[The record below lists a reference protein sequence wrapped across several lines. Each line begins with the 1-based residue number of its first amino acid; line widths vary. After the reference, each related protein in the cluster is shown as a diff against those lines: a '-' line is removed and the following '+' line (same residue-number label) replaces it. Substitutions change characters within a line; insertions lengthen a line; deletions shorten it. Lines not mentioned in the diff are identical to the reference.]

1 MMTKNRFFSLNEAR
15 RFLALGLPVLVTQ
28 IAQMGMNFVDTAM
41 TGQASTADMAAVA
54 VSGSIWVPVSL
65 LGMGCLLSLP
75 AMMAHLVGG
84 GEQQRTPHLLRQGLW
99 LSSLLSLVL
108 MVSVLAC
115 GASAKTSTKVRIAG
129 LKGPTT
135 MGLVNLLS
143 MEKDGTASLD
153 YDLQLYGAADEI
165 VPKLIKGELDMAAIP
180 ANLAATLYQKT
191 NGGIQVMAVNTLG
204 VLYVVEKGNTVHSF
218 ADLKGRTILSTG
230 KGTTP
235 EYVLRYLLKKNGLDP
250 DKDVKIEYY
259 SEASEVTAQMA
270 AARKDA
276 IAVLPQPYVTAAQ
289 MKDSGLRVVLDLTR
303 EWNKVCD
310 TQLITGV
317 TVVRT
322 EYAKQNPNVI
332 AAFLTDYQK
341 SVKAANEDIDG
352 TAALCE
358 EVGVVAKAAIA
369 KKALPKCNIVYRNG
383 QEMKKDISAYLQV
396 LYDASP
402 AAVGGKLPDDNFYYT
417 EPSVL
422 RKVMAAIRNSAK

>member
-1 MMTKNRFFSLNEAR
+1 MKKLTSML
-15 RFLALGLPVLVTQ
+15 LALALV
-28 IAQMGMNFVDTAM
+28 
-41 TGQASTADMAAVA
+41 
-54 VSGSIWVPVSL
+54 
-65 LGMGCLLSLP
+65 LSL
-75 AMMAHLVGG
+75 A
-84 GEQQRTPHLLRQGLW
+84 
-99 LSSLLSLVL
+99 
-108 MVSVLAC
+108 AC
-115 GASAKTSTKVRIAG
+115 GGAASSSVASSAASSEAVPEAASEAASSEEAKELSTTDALRIAG

-143 MEKDGTASLD
+143 MEEDGTASMD

-165 VPKLIKGELDMAAIP
+165 VPLLMKGELDMAAIP

-191 NGGIQVMAVNTLG
+191 EGGIQAVAVNTLG
-204 VLYVVEKGNTVHSF
+204 VLYVVEKGDTVHSF

-235 EYVLRYLLKKNGLDP
+235 EYVLRYLLTKNGIDP

-270 AARKDA
+270 ATKKDA

-289 MKDSGLRVVLDLTR
+289 MKDSDLRVVLDLTK

-322 EYAKQNPNVI
+322 AYAEDHPEEVI
-332 AAFLTDYQK
+332 NFLKDYQK
-341 SVKAANEDIDG
+341 SVEAANNDIDG

-358 EVGVVAKAAIA
+358 KVGVVAKAAIA
-369 KKALPKCNIVYRNG
+369 KKALPKCNIVYRIG
-383 QEMKKDISAYLQV
+383 DEMKADVNAYLQV

-402 AAVGGKLPDDNFYYT
+402 AAVGGKLPDGNFYYT
-417 EPSVL
+417 KATVAKRVQKAFERLVASV
-422 RKVMAAIRNSAK
+422 K

>member
-1 MMTKNRFFSLNEAR
+1 MMKKLTSL
-15 RFLALGLPVLVTQ
+15 LLSVVML
-28 IAQMGMNFVDTAM
+28 
-41 TGQASTADMAAVA
+41 
-54 VSGSIWVPVSL
+54 VSL
-65 LGMGCLLSLP
+65 
-75 AMMAHLVGG
+75 
-84 GEQQRTPHLLRQGLW
+84 
-99 LSSLLSLVL
+99 
-108 MVSVLAC
+108 LAC
-115 GASAKTSTKVRIAG
+115 GASAKTLSAKTLRIAG

-143 MEKDGTASLD
+143 MEKNGTAAMD

-165 VPKLIKGELDMAAIP
+165 VPKLIKGNLDMAAIP

-191 NGGIQVMAVNTLG
+191 NGGIQVLAVNTLG
-204 VLYVVEKGNTVHSF
+204 VLYVVEKGDTVHSF

-235 EYVLRYLLKKNGLDP
+235 EYVLRYLLTKNGLDP

-270 AARKDA
+270 ATKKDA

-289 MKDSGLRVVLDLTR
+289 MKDSELRVVLDLTK

-322 EYAKQNPNVI
+322 AYAEDHPDVVQ
-332 AAFLTDYQK
+332 AFLNDYEK
-341 SVKAANEDIDG
+341 SVNAANTDIDG

-358 EVGVVAKAAIA
+358 EIGVVAKAAIA
-369 KKALPKCNIVYRNG
+369 KKALPKCNIVYRRG
-383 QEMKKDISAYLQV
+383 EEMKKDISAYLQV

-402 AAVGGKLPDDNFYYT
+402 AAVGGKLPGDNFYWVKPT
-417 EPSVL
+417 TSLQVQQRVKKL
-422 RKVMAAIRNSAK
+422 FQ

>member
-1 MMTKNRFFSLNEAR
+1 MKKLT
-15 RFLALGLPVLVTQ
+15 
-28 IAQMGMNFVDTAM
+28 
-41 TGQASTADMAAVA
+41 
-54 VSGSIWVPVSL
+54 SL
-65 LGMGCLLSLP
+65 LLSAAL
-75 AMMAHLVGG
+75 LVG
-84 GEQQRTPHLLRQGLW
+84 
-99 LSSLLSLVL
+99 
-108 MVSVLAC
+108 MLAC
-115 GASAKTSTKVRIAG
+115 GASAKTNTTVRVVG

-135 MGLVNLLS
+135 MGLVNLLA
-143 MEKDGTASLD
+143 MEQNGTASQN
-153 YDLQLYGAADEI
+153 YDLQLYGAADEV
-165 VPKLIKGELDMAAIP
+165 VPKLIKGEVDIAAIP

-191 NGGIQVMAVNTLG
+191 SGGIQVMAVNTLG
-204 VLYVVEKGNTVHSF
+204 VLYVVEKGDTVHRF

-235 EYVLRYLLKKNGLDP
+235 EYVLRYLLRKNGIDP

-270 AARKDA
+270 ATKKDA

-289 MKDSGLRVVLDLTR
+289 MKDSSLRVVLDLTK

-322 EYAKQNPNVI
+322 AYAEEHPEEVI
-332 AAFLTDYQK
+332 NFLKDYQK
-341 SVKAANEDIDG
+341 SVDAANDDLDG

-369 KKALPKCNIVYRNG
+369 KKALPKCNIVYRIG
-383 QEMKKDISAYLQV
+383 DEMKADVNAYLQV

-402 AAVGGKLPDDNFYYT
+402 AAVGGKLPDANFYYT
-417 EPSVL
+417 EATVAKRVQKAFQRL
-422 RKVMAAIRNSAK
+422 VNSLK

>member
-1 MMTKNRFFSLNEAR
+1 MKKK
-15 RFLALGLPVLVTQ
+15 
-28 IAQMGMNFVDTAM
+28 
-41 TGQASTADMAAVA
+41 
-54 VSGSIWVPVSL
+54 
-65 LGMGCLLSLP
+65 LLSL
-75 AMMAHLVGG
+75 
-84 GEQQRTPHLLRQGLW
+84 
-99 LSSLLSLVL
+99 LLSVALL
-108 MVSVLAC
+108 LSVLSVAAC
-115 GASAKTSTKVRIAG
+115 AAKSGAQTVRIAG

-135 MGLVNLLS
+135 MGLVNLLD
-143 MEKDGTASLD
+143 MKEKGTASLN

-180 ANLAATLYQKT
+180 ANLAATFYQKT

-204 VLYVVEKGNTVHSF
+204 VLYVVEKGDTVHSF

-235 EYVLRYLLKKNGLDP
+235 EYVLRYLLRKNGLDP

-270 AARKDA
+270 ATKKDA

-289 MKDSGLRVVLDLTR
+289 MKDSSLRVVLDLTQ

-322 EYAKQNPNVI
+322 AYAEEHPEVVT
-332 AAFLTDYQK
+332 AFLNDYKK
-341 SVKAANEDIDG
+341 SVDAANNDLDG

-358 EVGVVAKAAIA
+358 KVGVVAKAAIA
-369 KKALPKCNIVYRNG
+369 KKALPKCNIVCRTG
-383 QEMKKDISAYLQV
+383 SEMQKDIAAYLQV

-402 AAVGGKLPDDNFYYT
+402 AAVGGKLPDSNFYWT
-417 EPSVL
+417 KPTTGQQITRSV
-422 RKVMAAIRNSAK
+422 RNWFK

>member
-1 MMTKNRFFSLNEAR
+1 MMKKLTSL
-15 RFLALGLPVLVTQ
+15 LLSVVML
-28 IAQMGMNFVDTAM
+28 
-41 TGQASTADMAAVA
+41 
-54 VSGSIWVPVSL
+54 VSL
-65 LGMGCLLSLP
+65 
-75 AMMAHLVGG
+75 
-84 GEQQRTPHLLRQGLW
+84 
-99 LSSLLSLVL
+99 
-108 MVSVLAC
+108 LAC
-115 GASAKTSTKVRIAG
+115 GASAKTLSAKTLRIAG

-143 MEKDGTASLD
+143 MEKNGTAAMD

-165 VPKLIKGELDMAAIP
+165 VPKLIKGNLDMAAIP

-191 NGGIQVMAVNTLG
+191 NGGIQVLAVNTLG
-204 VLYVVEKGNTVHSF
+204 VLYVVEKGDTVHSF

-235 EYVLRYLLKKNGLDP
+235 EYVLRYLLTKNGLDP

-270 AARKDA
+270 ATKKDA

-289 MKDSGLRVVLDLTR
+289 MKDSELRVVLDLTK

-322 EYAKQNPNVI
+322 AYAEDHPDVVQ
-332 AAFLTDYQK
+332 AFLNDYEK
-341 SVKAANEDIDG
+341 SVNAANTDIDG

-358 EVGVVAKAAIA
+358 EIGVVAKAAIA
-369 KKALPKCNIVYRNG
+369 KKALPKCNIVYRRG
-383 QEMKKDISAYLQV
+383 EEMKKDISAYLQV

-402 AAVGGKLPDDNFYYT
+402 AAVGGKLPGDNFYWVKPT
-417 EPSVL
+417 TSQQVQHQVKKL
-422 RKVMAAIRNSAK
+422 FQ

>member
-1 MMTKNRFFSLNEAR
+1 MMKKLT
-15 RFLALGLPVLVTQ
+15 
-28 IAQMGMNFVDTAM
+28 
-41 TGQASTADMAAVA
+41 
-54 VSGSIWVPVSL
+54 SL
-65 LGMGCLLSLP
+65 LLSAAL
-75 AMMAHLVGG
+75 MI
-84 GEQQRTPHLLRQGLW
+84 
-99 LSSLLSLVL
+99 SL
-108 MVSVLAC
+108 LAC
-115 GASAKTSTKVRIAG
+115 GAFAAKTKSGVRIAG

-143 MEKDGTASLD
+143 MEADGTAAMD

-204 VLYVVEKGNTVHSF
+204 VLYVVEKGDSVHSF

-235 EYVLRYLLKKNGLDP
+235 EYVLRYLLTKNGLDP

-270 AARKDA
+270 ASKKDA

-289 MKDSGLRVVLDLTR
+289 LKDSSLRVVLDLTK

-317 TVVRT
+317 IAPESGTVQLKGDRVAVFDPNGFIEHGVSHVPEDRNLQGLIGDMSIAENLVLKDTDDPRFSHGHGLRLNKRAIHAYAQSMMEKYDVRAT
-322 EYAKQNPNVI
+322 SDSQSVRELSGGNQQKVI
-332 AAFLTDYQK
+332 
-341 SVKAANEDIDG
+341 
-352 TAALCE
+352 
-358 EVGVVAKAAIA
+358 IA
-369 KKALPKCNIVYRNG
+369 RELESG
-383 QEMKKDISAYLQV
+383 
-396 LYDASP
+396 
-402 AAVGGKLPDDNFYYT
+402 
-417 EPSVL
+417 PSVL
-422 RKVMAAIRNSAK
+422 VMAHPTRGLDIGATSFVHDQMIAARARGVGILLISADFDEILEMSDRIVVCFEGRIMGEFSGSKPPINEISLAMTGK

>member
-1 MMTKNRFFSLNEAR
+1 MMKKLTSL
-15 RFLALGLPVLVTQ
+15 LLSVVML
-28 IAQMGMNFVDTAM
+28 
-41 TGQASTADMAAVA
+41 
-54 VSGSIWVPVSL
+54 VSL
-65 LGMGCLLSLP
+65 
-75 AMMAHLVGG
+75 
-84 GEQQRTPHLLRQGLW
+84 
-99 LSSLLSLVL
+99 
-108 MVSVLAC
+108 LAC
-115 GASAKTSTKVRIAG
+115 GASAKTLSAKTLRIAG

-143 MEKDGTASLD
+143 MEKNGTAAMD

-165 VPKLIKGELDMAAIP
+165 VPKLIKGNLDMAAIP

-191 NGGIQVMAVNTLG
+191 NGGIQVLAVNTLG
-204 VLYVVEKGNTVHSF
+204 VLYVVEKGDTVHSF

-235 EYVLRYLLKKNGLDP
+235 EYVLRYLLTKNGLNP

-270 AARKDA
+270 ATKKDA

-289 MKDSGLRVVLDLTR
+289 MKDSELRVVLDLTK

-322 EYAKQNPNVI
+322 AYAEDHPDVVQ
-332 AAFLTDYQK
+332 AFLNDYEK
-341 SVKAANEDIDG
+341 SVNAANTDIDG

-358 EVGVVAKAAIA
+358 EIGVVAKAAIA
-369 KKALPKCNIVYRNG
+369 KKALPKCNIVYRRG
-383 QEMKKDISAYLQV
+383 EEMKKDISAYLQV

-402 AAVGGKLPDDNFYYT
+402 AAVGGKLPDGNFYYT
-417 EPSVL
+417 KATVAKRVQKAFERLVASV
-422 RKVMAAIRNSAK
+422 K

>member
-1 MMTKNRFFSLNEAR
+1 MLKKLTSL
-15 RFLALGLPVLVTQ
+15 
-28 IAQMGMNFVDTAM
+28 
-41 TGQASTADMAAVA
+41 
-54 VSGSIWVPVSL
+54 
-65 LGMGCLLSLP
+65 LLSLGL
-75 AMMAHLVGG
+75 AM
-84 GEQQRTPHLLRQGLW
+84 
-99 LSSLLSLVL
+99 SLLAC
-108 MVSVLAC
+108 SV
-115 GASAKTSTKVRIAG
+115 SAKTLSAGSVRIAG

-135 MGLVNLLS
+135 MGLVQLLS
-143 MEKDGTASLD
+143 MEKAGTAALD

-165 VPKLIKGELDMAAIP
+165 VPKLIKGELDLAAIP

-191 NGGIQVMAVNTLG
+191 NGGIQVLAVNTLG

-235 EYVLRYLLKKNGLDP
+235 EYVLRYLLQKNGLDP
-250 DKDVKIEYY
+250 DRDVKIEYY

-270 AARKDA
+270 AAKKDA

-289 MKDSGLRVVLDLTR
+289 MKDAALRVVLDLTK
-303 EWNKVCD
+303 EWNKVCG

-322 EYAKQNPNVI
+322 AYAEEHPDVVQ
-332 AAFLTDYQK
+332 AFLTDYEK
-341 SVKAANEDIDG
+341 SVNAANTDIDG

-369 KKALPKCNIVYRNG
+369 KKTLPQCNIVFRRG
-383 QEMKKDISAYLQV
+383 EEMKKDISAYLQV

-402 AAVGGKLPDDNFYYT
+402 AAVGGKLPDDSFYWT
-417 EPSVL
+417 KPTAAQ
-422 RKVMAAIRNSAK
+422 KVQKKVGKLFR